1 MKHDHEAHETEERQ
15 ELKPAVRPAPS
26 PVEPDS
32 PAPAPG
38 LPDRPRIQRIGVEP
52 EAEPEIRRVVVE
64 PEAEPEIRRVVVEP
78 ESEPVIRRV
87 DAEPESGP
95 EIRRVPAPPAPA
107 ETALPEPRSEAQPA
121 AKAGSEQPRAEQT
134 DNAEEAAS
142 EATRPPMKPPLP
154 SSPSAALR
162 TAARDADEVEQISVE
177 AAEAQIPEQAPRL
190 RRIGASTRREPV
202 TEEISYV
209 EAAKLSLRER
219 ERLILD
225 QALRGLSPAQQRRYR
240 RDMRRLRRTLRR
252 HTSGKPTRPAS
263 MQSVPEVIGR
273 GFSRFI
279 KVIVVIL
286 MLSIVL
292 VSGVGG
298 GMLLG
303 YISTTEPLN
312 PALLTSGS
320 QTSRVYD
327 KNGELISIS
336 TGAQNIDR
344 EIVEFST
351 IKDGYLD
358 EAFKAIE
365 DERFDTNI
373 GIDPRRIA
381 SAVVSAVMHGGT
393 PQHGGSTITQQ
404 TVKLLTGEDEISA
417 QRKVQEWYKAIL
429 LKRDLTNDEIMEIYL
444 NSVPMANSYVGV
456 QSASRAYFEKDAA
469 DLTLGE
475 AAFLAGIPK
484 APSVYNPRTEL
495 GMRNALRRQRIVL
508 AKMRD
513 LNFITQAQYEEALNS
528 ELVVQREPPPLSGT
542 SINSYF
548 VEYVYRQT
556 VEDLI
561 ERRGYTREAARSLIH
576 SGGVHIYTTFDP
588 RVQALVDA
596 TFNKEELFAAV
607 PERYAG
613 LPDLPQA
620 GMAVIDNQTGAV
632 VAMGG
637 GRGTKDANLVLNRAV
652 DIARQPGSA
661 IKPLNIY
668 APAIEMG
675 IVTGA
680 TMVLDEMVFM
690 DPQRP
695 DEPYPKNAYYPEY
708 RGWMTVRNAVKI
720 SNNVPAAKVIEM
732 VGLDNSRYYLN
743 KVGINR
749 LEDGAQLAMAV
760 GGFEKGMNPLE
771 MASAFATFPNGGLYI
786 PYYSYTKVLDSN
798 NTVLLEN
805 RPSYELVYSPETA
818 YMMSRILEEVMLPGY
833 GEAFWYGGSAEG
845 HGMMMNSAGETIRT
859 AGKTGTTDNDYD
871 KWFCCF
877 TPYYTAAVWYGFDV
891 LRTIQ
896 GPDNEGAKRILFD
909 VFDPL
914 HADLAA
920 VDWTVPSNIVER
932 QIDMRTGNLASPEL
946 QAAWPQRV
954 YTEYFVRGSPLIPTH
969 YETLPTAA
977 PVTEAVPTEAPA
989 AEAAPTEPPAEE
1001 TTAVQD

>member
-1 MKHDHEAHETEERQ
+1 MKHKPEARPEA
-15 ELKPAVRPAPS
+15 KP
-26 PVEPDS
+26 
-32 PAPAPG
+32 
-38 LPDRPRIQRIGVEP
+38 EP
-52 EAEPEIRRVVVE
+52 ETRPTPTAK
-64 PEAEPEIRRVVVEP
+64 PEAKPE
-78 ESEPVIRRV
+78 
-87 DAEPESGP
+87 
-95 EIRRVPAPPAPA
+95 
-107 ETALPEPRSEAQPA
+107 TKPEPQPVTRPVRIDIPDA
-121 AKAGSEQPRAEQT
+121 AATAGK
-134 DNAEEAAS
+134 AAS
-142 EATRPPMKPPLP
+142 EATRVALKVPAPAQEPKAPPATPPAAPAAATPAPPASTAAPAAAARPAEQRAAKPRAPQAPPPPHTPAPPRPAGRTAQPP
-154 SSPSAALR
+154 SSAPPSSAEPHP
-162 TAARDADEVEQISVE
+162 AARDSADEVEQISVE

-190 RRIGASTRREPV
+190 RRIGAFTRREPAAAQEPDAQEP
-202 TEEISYV
+202 TYV
-209 EAAKLSLRER
+209 AASELSSRER

-240 RDMRRLRRTLRR
+240 KDMRRLRRTLRK

-263 MQSVPEVIGR
+263 MQTVPEVIGR
-273 GFSRFI
+273 GFSRLI
-279 KVIVVIL
+279 KVVVIIL
-286 MLSIVL
+286 ILAIVL

-312 PALLTSGS
+312 PAMLTSGS

-381 SAVVSAVMHGGT
+381 SAVVSAIMHGGT

-456 QSASRAYFEKDAA
+456 QSAARAYFEKDAA

-508 AKMRD
+508 AKMLD
-513 LNFITQAQYEEALNS
+513 LNFITQAQYDEALNS

-548 VEYVYRQT
+548 VEYVYKQT
-556 VEDLI
+556 VADLI
-561 ERRGYTREAARSLIH
+561 ERRGYTREAARNLIY
-576 SGGVHIYTTFDP
+576 SGGVRIYTTFDP
-588 RVQALVDA
+588 KVQALVDA
-596 TFNKEELFAAV
+596 TFNKEELFAAA

-620 GMAVIDNQTGAV
+620 GMAIIDNQTGAV

-637 GRGTKDANLVLNRAV
+637 GRGTKDANLVLNRAT

-661 IKPLNIY
+661 IKPLNVY
-668 APAIEMG
+668 APALEMG
-675 IVTGA
+675 LVSGA

-695 DEPYPKNAYYPEY
+695 DVPYPKNAYYPEY
-708 RGWMTVRNAVKI
+708 RGWMTIRNAVKI

-743 KVGINR
+743 KVGIDR

-798 NTVLLEN
+798 NTVILEN

-845 HGMMMNSAGETIRT
+845 HGMMQNIAGEIIQT

-932 QIDMRTGNLASPEL
+932 QIDMRTGHLASPEL

-954 YTEYFVRGSPLIPTH
+954 YTEYFVRGSPLIPTL
-969 YETLPTAA
+969 YET
-977 PVTEAVPTEAPA
+977 
-989 AEAAPTEPPAEE
+989 APTVEPPATES
-1001 TTAVQD
+1001 ADVQP